1 MEKLSELIQKT
12 PANID
17 RNETRRGRT
26 SASFSLPIESEKSDD
41 INFTISGEY
50 EIECERGGDI
60 CVDDEYSI
68 SVDVD
73 YKETYVIQDGCDE
86 LPILDY
92 IVADISI
99 EEAFEQLINKHINTI

>member
-1 MEKLSELIQKT
+1 MEKLSELIKKT
-12 PANID
+12 PINID
-17 RNETRRGRT
+17 RNETRHSRT

-60 CVDDEYSI
+60 FVDDEYNI
-68 SVDVD
+68 YVDVD
-73 YKETYVIQDGCDE
+73 YKETYVIQDGCEE

-92 IVADISI
+92 IAPDISL
-99 EEAFEQLINKHINTI
+99 EEAFELLINKHINTI